1 MQDYTL
7 TNHDIDLAC
16 HDVETFFERANGEK
30 RDIIRTRLAVEEIL
44 LKYQEAFGT
53 KGTFQFQC
61 RKRMNRLHAGF
72 SIPGERN
79 DVVHTDSGEESAVM
93 KGILSGMGEIPA
105 WQFKN
110 GVNYLTFTLKKR
122 KLSPAISL
130 LAAVAL
136 ALFCGI
142 VSSFLP
148 EKYVDFL
155 SEEMITPVFDT
166 FMGLLSAVAGPLIFL
181 SVAGGIYNI
190 GDIATLGK
198 VGKRMISR
206 FLWMTLIFT
215 TVFGVAILP
224 LFPLAGSGSSSFQL
238 SELLD
243 MVLGIVPDNFF
254 TPFLEGNPLQI
265 IFLAALAGLAM
276 LILGNRAAAVS
287 SFLDQANAIVL
298 LIMENISAFV
308 PIFIFGSLF
317 NMILGKNFSVLLKAY
332 KVLPVMLLGDVF
344 LMAVYTGLVC
354 IRKKVSVAVFLKKV
368 FPVFLIGL
376 TTASSTAAFLENRKV
391 CEEKLGINKKIVN
404 IGVPLGQVVF
414 MPGFSI
420 LYFAMGICMAE
431 IYGVKISP
439 VWLITAL
446 IIAVVLAV
454 ATPPIP
460 GGALACYTIL
470 LLQLEIPAQAIVI
483 AVAINVILD
492 FFATAVDLFC
502 LEAELTELAGD
513 LEMLDVE
520 KIRKTF

>member
-7 TNHDIDLAC
+7 TNHDIDVAC
-16 HDVETFFERANGEK
+16 HEVETFCERANGEK
-30 RDIIRTRLAVEEIL
+30 RDILRTRLAVEETL

-61 RKRMNRLHAGF
+61 RKRINRLYAGL

-79 DVVHTDSGEESAVM
+79 DVVHSDSGEESAVM
-93 KGILSGMGEIPA
+93 KGILSGMGEIPT

-110 GVNYLTFTLKKR
+110 GVNYLTFTLKKK
-122 KLSPAISL
+122 KLSPAVSL

-136 ALFCGI
+136 ALFCGM

-148 EKYVDFL
+148 EKTVNFL

-166 FMGLLSAVAGPLIFL
+166 FMGLLSAFASPLIFL
-181 SVAGGIYNI
+181 SVAGSIYNI

-206 FLWMTLIFT
+206 FLWMTLI
-215 TVFGVAILP
+215 
-224 LFPLAGSGSSSFQL
+224 
-238 SELLD
+238 
-243 MVLGIVPDNFF
+243 
-254 TPFLEGNPLQI
+254 
-265 IFLAALAGLAM
+265 
-276 LILGNRAAAVS
+276 LGNRAAIVS
-287 SFLDQANAIVL
+287 LFLEQANAIIL

-308 PIFIFGSLF
+308 PVFIFGSLF

-354 IRKKVSVAVFLKKV
+354 IRKKVSMAAFLKKV

-376 TTASSTAAFLENRKV
+376 TTASSAAAFLENRKV
-391 CEEKLGINKKIVN
+391 CEGQLGIDKKIVN

-420 LYFAMGICMAE
+420 LYFVMGICMAE

-470 LLQLEIPAQAIVI
+470 LLQLEIPAQAIAI

-513 LEMLDVE
+513 LKMLDVE

>member
-1 MQDYTL
+1 MWRVM
-7 TNHDIDLAC
+7 I
-16 HDVETFFERANGEK
+16 
-30 RDIIRTRLAVEEIL
+30 
-44 LKYQEAFGT
+44 
-53 KGTFQFQC
+53 QFQC
-61 RKRMNRLHAGF
+61 RKRINRLYVSF
-72 SIPGERN
+72 SILGEKN
-79 DVVHTDSGEESAVM
+79 DVVHTDGGEESAIM
-93 KGILSGMGEIPA
+93 KGILSGMGEIPT

-110 GVNYLTFTLKKR
+110 GVNYLTFTLKKK
-122 KLSPAISL
+122 KLSPAVSL

-136 ALFCGI
+136 ALFCGM

-148 EKYVDFL
+148 EKTVNFL
-155 SEEMITPVFDT
+155 SEEIITPVFDT
-166 FMGLLSAVAGPLIFL
+166 FMGLLSAVSGPLIFL

-206 FLWMTLIFT
+206 FLWMTLI
-215 TVFGVAILP
+215 
-224 LFPLAGSGSSSFQL
+224 
-238 SELLD
+238 
-243 MVLGIVPDNFF
+243 
-254 TPFLEGNPLQI
+254 
-265 IFLAALAGLAM
+265 
-276 LILGNRAAAVS
+276 LGNRAAIVS
-287 SFLDQANAIVL
+287 LFLEQANAIIL

-308 PIFIFGSLF
+308 PVFIFGSLF

-354 IRKKVSVAVFLKKV
+354 IRKKVSMAAFLKKV

-376 TTASSTAAFLENRKV
+376 TTASSAAAFLENRKV
-391 CEEKLGINKKIVN
+391 CEEKLGIDKKIVN

-420 LYFAMGICMAE
+420 LYFVMGICMAE
-431 IYGVKISP
+431 IYGVRISP

-470 LLQLEIPAQAIVI
+470 LLQLEIPAQAIVV

-502 LEAELTELAGD
+502 LEAELTELAGS
-513 LEMLDVE
+513 LGMLDVE

>member
-7 TNHDIDLAC
+7 TNHDIDAAC
-16 HDVETFFERANGEK
+16 HEVETFCERANGEK
-30 RDIIRTRLAVEEIL
+30 KDILRTRLAVEEIL
-44 LKYQEAFGT
+44 LRYQESFGT

-61 RKRMNRLHAGF
+61 RKRINRLYASF

-79 DVVHTDSGEESAVM
+79 DVVHTDGGEESAIL
-93 KGILSGMGEIPA
+93 KGVLSGMGEIPFLRYGK
-105 WQFKN
+105 QLSTGKT
-110 GVNYLTFTLKKR
+110 VN
-122 KLSPAISL
+122 
-130 LAAVAL
+130 
-136 ALFCGI
+136 
-142 VSSFLP
+142 
-148 EKYVDFL
+148 FL

-215 TVFGVAILP
+215 TVFGIAILP
-224 LFPLAGSGSSSFQL
+224 LFPLAGSGGSSFRL
-238 SELLD
+238 SELLE

-265 IFLAALAGLAM
+265 IFLAALTGMAM
-276 LILGNRAAAVS
+276 LILGNRAGIVS
-287 SFLDQANAIVL
+287 LFLEQANAIIL

-308 PIFIFGSLF
+308 PVFIFGSLF

-332 KVLPVMLLGDVF
+332 KVPLVMLLGDVF

-354 IRKKVSVAVFLKKV
+354 IRKKVSAAVFLKKV

-376 TTASSTAAFLENRKV
+376 TTASSAAAFMENRKV
-391 CEEKLGINKKIVN
+391 CEEKLGIDKKIVN

-420 LYFAMGICMAE
+420 LYFVMGICMAE

-460 GGALACYTIL
+460 EGALACYTIL

-520 KIRKTF
+520 KTRKTF

>member
-1 MQDYTL
+1 M
-7 TNHDIDLAC
+7 
-16 HDVETFFERANGEK
+16 
-30 RDIIRTRLAVEEIL
+30 
-44 LKYQEAFGT
+44 
-53 KGTFQFQC
+53 
-61 RKRMNRLHAGF
+61 
-72 SIPGERN
+72 
-79 DVVHTDSGEESAVM
+79 
-93 KGILSGMGEIPA
+93 
-105 WQFKN
+105 
-110 GVNYLTFTLKKR
+110 
-122 KLSPAISL
+122 
-130 LAAVAL
+130 
-136 ALFCGI
+136 
-142 VSSFLP
+142 
-148 EKYVDFL
+148 
-155 SEEMITPVFDT
+155 
-166 FMGLLSAVAGPLIFL
+166 SAVAGPLIFL
-181 SVAGGIYNI
+181 SVAGGISNI

-198 VGKRMISR
+198 VGKRMIGR

-215 TVFGVAILP
+215 TVFGIAILP
-224 LFPLAGSGSSSFQL
+224 LFPLAGSGGSSFQL
-238 SELLD
+238 SELLE

-265 IFLAALAGLAM
+265 IFLAALAGMAM
-276 LILGNRAAAVS
+276 LILGNRAAIVS
-287 SFLDQANAIVL
+287 LFLEQANAIIL

-308 PIFIFGSLF
+308 PVFIFGSLF

-354 IRKKVSVAVFLKKV
+354 IRKKVSTVVFLKKV

-376 TTASSTAAFLENRKV
+376 TTASSAAAFLENRNV
-391 CEEKLGINKKIVN
+391 CEEKLGIDKKIVN

-420 LYFAMGICMAE
+420 LYFVMGICMAE

-513 LEMLDVE
+513 LGMLDVE

>member
-7 TNHDIDLAC
+7 TNHDIDVAC
-16 HDVETFFERANGEK
+16 HEVETFCERANGEK
-30 RDIIRTRLAVEEIL
+30 RDILRTRLAVEEIL

-53 KGTFQFQC
+53 KGTFRFQC
-61 RKRMNRLHAGF
+61 RKRINRLYAGF

-79 DVVHTDSGEESAVM
+79 DVVHSDSSEESAVL

-105 WQFKN
+105 WQYKN
-110 GVNYLTFTLKKR
+110 GVNYLTFTLKKK
-122 KLSPAISL
+122 KLSPAVSL

-136 ALFCGI
+136 ALFCGA

-148 EKYVDFL
+148 EKYVNYL

-215 TVFGVAILP
+215 TVFGIAILP
-224 LFPLAGSGSSSFQL
+224 LFPLAGSGSSSFRL
-238 SELLD
+238 SELLE

-265 IFLAALAGLAM
+265 IFLAALVGLAM
-276 LILGNRAAAVS
+276 LILGNRTVAVS

-308 PIFIFGSLF
+308 PVFIFGSLF

-354 IRKKVSVAVFLKKV
+354 IRKNVSVAVFLKKV

-376 TTASSTAAFLENRKV
+376 TTASSSAAFLENRKV
-391 CEEKLGINKKIVN
+391 CEEKLGIDKKIVN

-420 LYFAMGICMAE
+420 LYFVMGICMAE

-513 LEMLDVE
+513 LDMLDVE